1 MIPQNCDLKYLV
13 HRYKYDTQLLNKL
26 INGKDRDKYK
36 EELIKKRIERH
47 KQNIV
52 DYVVNDYF
60 DEFEREEDRKCKN
73 Q

>member
-1 MIPQNCDLKYLV
+1 M
-13 HRYKYDTQLLNKL
+13 LNKL
-26 INGKDRDKYK
+26 INRKDRDKYK

>member
-1 MIPQNCDLKYLV
+1 MIQQNCKLKYLV
-13 HRYKYDTQLLNKL
+13 CRYKYDTQMLNKL
-26 INGKDRDKYK
+26 INRKDRDKYK

-52 DYVVNDYF
+52 DYVVNDYS

>member
-1 MIPQNCDLKYLV
+1 MIQQNCKLKYLV
-13 HRYKYDTQLLNKL
+13 YRYKYDTQMLNKL
-26 INGKDRDKYK
+26 INRKDRDKYK